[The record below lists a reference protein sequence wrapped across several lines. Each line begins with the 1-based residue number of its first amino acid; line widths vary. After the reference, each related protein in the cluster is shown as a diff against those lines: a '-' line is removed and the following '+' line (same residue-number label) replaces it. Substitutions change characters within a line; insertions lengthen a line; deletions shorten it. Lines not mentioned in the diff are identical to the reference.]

1 MSLRLAT
8 DAASG
13 TADFDAYLESLRERL
28 HRAFHV
34 RADIDRLSL
43 DSGLPPYVM
52 REIRAGDPFAAFIPE
67 EYGGRGGEVR
77 EGLEVL
83 AAASYESLALSV
95 IFAIN
100 WSLFLQP
107 VAKYGRDEV
116 KGPVFDRILG
126 DGYMGG
132 FMLTEPDYGSDALN
146 IETAYVEHEN
156 HYHIEGTKHWGGLT
170 GWADFWLLAAR
181 ERGEEGLRRDIDFFI
196 CDVNRPGQHIE
207 VVELYENLGLRMIP
221 YGRNDVDVRVPR
233 ACRLQP
239 RRSGILMMVDLLH
252 RSRMQFPGMGM
263 GFLRRLLD
271 EALEHCRER
280 HVGGASLFS
289 YDQVQRRLA
298 RIQAAYTVCSAM
310 CVYASENAHLES
322 DLVRAGLEANA
333 IKAVLTD
340 LMQEASQSLL
350 QLSGAKGFRLDHIAG
365 RATVDSRPF
374 QIFEGSNDILYQQIT
389 EGVAK
394 QMRKAKEEDLLA
406 HLSSMELTDRA
417 SDRFRDELSFEIDDG
432 MSQRK
437 KVQLG
442 RALGR
447 VVALQLVLELDDR
460 GFREELT
467 RGAVGVLRQDI
478 SSLLCD
484 FRRVHDGDVISD
496 YGDDSSWSQF
506 VEGTAGRTGPG

>member
-1 MSLRLAT
+1 MSPR
-8 DAASG
+8 AAPDIGSRSS
-13 TADFDAYLESLRERL
+13 DFDAYLESLRGRL

-43 DSGLPPYVM
+43 DRGLPPYVM
-52 REIRAGDPFAAFIPE
+52 RELRAGDPFAAFIPE
-67 EYGGRGGEVR
+67 EHGGRGGHVS

-107 VAKYGRDEV
+107 VAKYGQDEV
-116 KGPVFDRILG
+116 KAPIFDRVLR
-126 DGYMGG
+126 DDYMGG
-132 FMLTEPDYGSDALN
+132 FMLTEPDFGSDALS
-146 IETAYVEHEN
+146 IETAYVEHDD

-196 CDVNRPGQHIE
+196 CDVNRPGQHVE

-221 YGRNDVDVRVPR
+221 YGRNDVDVRVPGPF
-233 ACRLQP
+233 RL
-239 RRSGILMMVDLLH
+239 RSERSGILMMVDLLH

-271 EALEHCRER
+271 EALEHCKER

-289 YDQVQRRLA
+289 YDQVQKRLA
-298 RIQAAYTVCSAM
+298 RIQAAFTVCSAM
-310 CVYASENAHLES
+310 CVHAAENAHLES

-333 IKAVLTD
+333 VKAVLTD

-350 QLSGAKGFRLDHIAG
+350 QLSGAKGYRLDHIAG

-389 EGVAK
+389 ESVVK
-394 QMRKAKEEDLLA
+394 QMRKEKESDLLE
-406 HLSSMELTDRA
+406 HLSSLEITRRA
-417 SDRFRDELSFEIDDG
+417 ADRFGDELSFDVADG
-432 MSQRK
+432 MPQRK
-437 KVQLG
+437 QVQLG

-447 VVALQLVLELDDR
+447 IIALQLVLELEDR
-460 GFREELT
+460 GFREDLI
-467 RGAVGVLRQDI
+467 RGAVGVLRQDV
-478 SSLLCD
+478 SGLLCD
-484 FRRVHDGDVISD
+484 YRGADTGDVVDD
-496 YGDDSSWSQF
+496 YGDESSWRQF
-506 VEGTAGRTGPG
+506 VEGPSNQTGT